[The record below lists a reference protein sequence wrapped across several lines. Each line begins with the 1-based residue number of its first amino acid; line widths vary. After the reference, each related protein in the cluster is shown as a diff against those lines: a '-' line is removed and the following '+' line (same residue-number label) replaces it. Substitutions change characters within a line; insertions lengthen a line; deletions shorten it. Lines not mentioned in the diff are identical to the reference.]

1 MKGLHVGADGF
12 RLDAALTEDVIAIV
26 GRRGRGKTTTAV
38 VLVEELHDA
47 GARFCV
53 ADPVGVWWG
62 LKSSKDGRSAGI
74 PVVVMGGEHADVPLE
89 DTAGRVIADFV
100 ADPTGPSVVLDF
112 RGFRKGQMTRFMTD
126 FLEQLYHRNRAP
138 LHLVLDEADQFAPQ
152 RVMGETARLVGAAED
167 VCKMGRAKGLHPIVI
182 TQRPAAINKNVLTQ
196 AGLLVA
202 HALTGPQ
209 DQKAVDEW
217 IRANADEAQRG
228 KFMETIAGLEKG
240 VAWFWQPEIPIF
252 QRVHVRNRETFDSSA
267 TPKRGEA
274 RAAPKVLAEVDLEE
288 LKKRIAGTI
297 EKAKAQDPRELQRRV
312 AELERQ
318 LRAAAAAR
326 PSPAEKPARTITK
339 RVPAVDPKLTAR
351 VEKALERFEEDSSRV
366 LAGVAGRLEK
376 IREGLDALASIV
388 ARRVPAEIAAAPAP
402 AAAPRNASPALHPVP
417 RRSVAPLP
425 AQPARPR
432 PVAPP
437 ANDGA
442 PLDLGPGQPRLV
454 ATAAI
459 YGRQGGLS
467 RRALALRAVMSPGGG
482 TFKTYLPQLI
492 RDGLLQDNGGHIQV
506 TAAGL
511 ATLDGTPQLVPAD
524 PEQLRA
530 TWRAELADGGQRRI
544 FDALVQAYPD
554 WITRTELGARAGVE
568 ATGGTFKT
576 YFPKLVRLGLVDV
589 VERGQVRASGLLFGA

>member
-1 MKGLHVGADGF
+1 MKALQVGADGF
-12 RLDAALTEDVIAIV
+12 RLEAAAAEDVIAIV

-47 GARFCV
+47 GGRFCV

-74 PVVVMGGEHADVPLE
+74 PVVVMGGEHSDVPLE

-152 RVMGETARLVGAAED
+152 RVMSETARLVGAAED

-228 KFMETIAGLEKG
+228 EFMDTIAGLAKG

-252 QRVHVRNRETFDSSA
+252 QRVQVRNRETFDSSA

-297 EKAKAQDPRELQRRV
+297 EKAKAEDPRELR
-312 AELERQ
+312 AEIVRLKKE
-318 LRAAAAAR
+318 LAAAVAALVKG
-326 PSPAEKPARTITK
+326 KPAPASTPPRTVEK
-339 RVPAVDPKLTAR
+339 KVPAIDPKVTSIVSTAM
-351 VEKALERFEEDSSRV
+351 E
-366 LAGVAGRLEK
+366 RLEAAATRIQGK
-376 IREGLDALASIV
+376 LEQDLRDLHEDLEALSRIV
-388 ARRVPAEIAAAPAP
+388 ARRVPTEISATPAP
-402 AAAPRNASPALHPVP
+402 AAAPRPAA
-417 RRSVAPLP
+417 VAPRP
-425 AQPARPR
+425 VQRAGVAPGGKPARPVHSSNGDATVSR
-432 PVAPP
+432 PQMAI
-437 ANDGA
+437 
-442 PLDLGPGQPRLV
+442 LDALAYFESIGVSRPTRRQLALV
-454 ATAAI
+454 ARVSAVSSGYEKNVSTLRTA
-459 YGRQGGLS
+459 GLVDYPGPNL
-467 RRALALRAVMSPGGG
+467 LALTATGRAIARTPEVPPSVEELHEAVCARVSKPQSEI
-482 TFKTYLPQLI
+482 LRQLI
-492 RDGLLQDNGGHIQV
+492 K
-506 TAAGL
+506 
-511 ATLDGTPQLVPAD
+511 
-524 PEQLRA
+524 
-530 TWRAELADGGQRRI
+530 
-544 FDALVQAYPD
+544 AYPD
-554 WITRTELGARAGVE
+554 SLSREDLAQLSNQSETSSGFEKNVSTL
-568 ATGGTFKT
+568 KS
-576 YFPKLVRLGLVDV
+576 LGLVGYPGPGAV
-589 VERGQVRASGLLFGA
+589 AALPVLFLEG